1 MDSGKDQSRR
11 FYDVDICATLLTDTP
26 PKLPLREEL
35 PSLGFEVIY
44 HAAGVG
50 VKASKHAA
58 KRAAKRYRKMQEN
71 RDKKKWRLLPQTAK
85 QRKEKLEKRQQQEM
99 EILHSRSAL
108 SYNFYN
114 NELKNIYED
123 NEPRSF
129 SSGSSARSVCASKT
143 SSLRIEQKQRKR
155 APHKSSKIV
164 KKWRVFKFNSS
175 DSKLRFGQSELDE
188 EDSDKIEFPD
198 VLTPMNLLGDIE
210 GSDSDTKEEDI
221 SGSCSDGYSYAYSS
235 ISSAKCERDPGGV
248 KMLFVTSPSTRK
260 YLPEITSTDES
271 DDDAADTN
279 QQGALNDYNLCTD
292 TYAIAHNALDNALEK
307 TFPDFLGSFESM
319 DLGFGLGRQQD
330 EVKNSETTSN
340 EVKKKEDSQGDKPA
354 YNTVD
359 GEISNP
365 FSGMDMLFTAGSDV
379 FGAASE
385 VILDGGNAL
394 SRIGSGVMG
403 NFSRAG
409 LDVGSDKLNQK
420 DSQGTQSQVSAQN
433 EGPDKGQSY
442 SRLSSD
448 WLSAAVSAFGS
459 IAFDF
464 YNSAA
469 GLSDEKN
476 LDFLSDTGTIE
487 DLFTVLANA
496 NASVDHIRNFLSFNP
511 EYIQIRRHHDKRLPL
526 HVLCDRQFPDRSA
539 IPVRERM
546 RLLLQDVGSFRDIV
560 FYVKNLYSD
569 ACLCRD
575 AAGDLPVHLLA
586 RAFMCW
592 EAQWYEA
599 VYEEAAKDQRS
610 NSKTAVAITYLYQLM
625 SESVEFVL
633 EPMIVS
639 PPLCRL
645 PGSVGKIFPLHI
657 ASIFTASVKTLR
669 VVLKAYPQAASIKC
683 DLGEMKTFV
692 PNHVTPLELHDLLS
706 TDFPKWE
713 TQRTTTNSELSW
725 SASQQ
730 SNKQDMEDCI
740 RRSDLL
746 FAFNPISPYRYEKS
760 RIRRLEAR
768 IEHEAKQAVQNQ
780 KGCMSYASE
789 RIWIWMCTFSEEKT
803 GAVTYLNSVKRIANA
818 LDHETLKYLISLKNE
833 KGECVIDIACCH
845 CITVLQK
852 RLDRLSENNTSLI
865 DESQKKSDRMNSRP
879 VSSSVLSVWNDR
891 QIIRQSFS
899 EKGTL
904 NHLCRLI
911 FDVNEISFPTS
922 FIVLP
927 YRLSVNEGGA
937 LGVESPNSV
946 DVALQFADH
955 LLEMTDPRSLLYY
968 LDTKSIQYYGESLY
982 GVDENPIRLKA
993 YETVKENEKILLS
1006 LYEPGEAYL
1015 YLIDELTGIPVLS
1028 KDTDKYPV
1036 VLNNSV
1042 NLVTKLLPLM
1052 LIGMLQLRGEKAF
1065 SIMVSILLDGSV
1077 AAIPPKW
1084 IDAAKEA
1091 GAYYSAISPKGDI
1104 SISEASSSTAD
1115 ELVQFIA
1122 ASKNKLRLSNKP
1134 KNGTTEW
1141 NIELSI
1147 LKMLL
1152 EMRDSD
1158 RSYNGL
1164 RAMKSAADRV
1174 LWSTGDMKGFV
1185 GQHRI
1190 DGGVLKDRPVTSAD
1204 QLEMDVLRT
1213 TGDARQGGSGVSS
1226 YKLKES
1232 TWAASQ
1238 HSSTDS
1244 ESEEALNFPQP
1255 HFAGSFH
1262 SSCSA
1267 SNKEALIPRDDS
1279 SDSDEL
1285 RQTLPAMDSV
1295 SVFLSGTKR
1304 EELFP
1309 KPRYTCF
1316 FDQLAIQKPPRLE
1329 TDDILEPK
1337 RIFDEGGRIWSE
1349 ISSQL
1354 ERGFYEDA
1362 STLRLRVDIAQQA
1375 KQTSLLNKKM
1385 HELLELHARVFSHK
1399 SEDYIQWE
1407 WSRNGYNT
1415 ASDTR
1420 KLVLRLGDLED
1431 RILQDAIDLQHT
1443 TLRAY
1448 ALAEDVNW
1456 VEAEGNEEERPE
1468 EEEIDCDRIIMSRD
1482 EADEEE
1488 MRNESTREQ
1497 SGNIGCRGTSTLT
1510 RRHDSES
1517 SSDANVL
1524 DSDESEPE
1532 RSSYINNKTRAAM
1545 RGQSQSSS
1553 TVSLWGSSRRQYI
1566 HSEVASRDDDS
1577 ETSGRSRLPTSISF
1591 PHSLLDDTREAGP
1604 VGDAYDF
1611 DSEV

>member
-1 MDSGKDQSRR
+1 MNSGKDQNHRS
-11 FYDVDICATLLTDTP
+11 FDVDICATLLTDTP

-44 HAAGVG
+44 HAVGVG

-71 RDKKKWRLLPQTAK
+71 RDKKKWRLLPQTAR

-108 SYNFYN
+108 SYTFYN
-114 NELKNIYED
+114 SELKNTYGH
-123 NEPRSF
+123 NESRSF

-143 SSLRIEQKQRKR
+143 SSLRIKQKQRKQ
-155 APHKSSKIV
+155 APYKTSKIV

-175 DSKLRFGQSELDE
+175 DSKLHFDQSELDE
-188 EDSDKIEFPD
+188 GDSDKIEFPD
-198 VLTPMNLLGDIE
+198 VLTPMNLLQ
-210 GSDSDTKEEDI
+210 DSEETDGDTKEDM
-221 SGSCSDGYSYAYSS
+221 SGSYSEGYSYAYSS

-271 DDDAADTN
+271 DDDAADNDN
-279 QQGALNDYNLCTD
+279 QQAMTDYNLCTD

-319 DLGFGLGRQQD
+319 DLGFGSGRTKADQKPP
-330 EVKNSETTSN
+330 EATSN
-340 EVKKKEDSQGDKPA
+340 EVKKKEDMPGGNPA
-354 YNTVD
+354 FGNVD
-359 GEISNP
+359 GEIRNA

-385 VILDGGNAL
+385 VIVDGGNAL

-403 NFSRAG
+403 TISNAG
-409 LDVGSDKLNQK
+409 VGAGSDKLNQEV
-420 DSQGTQSQVSAQN
+420 SRGIQSQLSAQQEEPEN
-433 EGPDKGQSY
+433 GQQSY

-459 IAFDF
+459 IAIDF

-476 LDFLSDTGTIE
+476 IDFLSDTGTIE
-487 DLFTVLANA
+487 DLFTVLAKS
-496 NASVDHIRNFLSFNP
+496 NASVEHIQNFLSFNP

-575 AAGDLPVHLLA
+575 ADGDLPVHLIA

-599 VYEEAAKDQRS
+599 VYEEAAKDQQS

-633 EPMIVS
+633 EPIIVS
-639 PPLCRL
+639 APMCKL
-645 PGSVGKIFPLHI
+645 PGSIGKIFPLHI
-657 ASIFTASVKTLR
+657 ASIFTSSVKTLR
-669 VVLKAYPQAASIKC
+669 AVLKAYPQAASIKC

-692 PNHVTPLELHDLLS
+692 PNHVIPLELHDLLS

-713 TQRTTTNSELSW
+713 MQKTAAVSELSW

-730 SNKQDMEDCI
+730 SKKQDMEDCI

-768 IEHEAKQAVQNQ
+768 IEHEAKEAVQSE

-818 LDHETLKYLISLKNE
+818 LEHEALTYLISIKND
-833 KGECVIDIACCH
+833 KGECVFDIACRH
-845 CITVLQK
+845 CSTVLQR
-852 RLDRLSENNTSLI
+852 RLDKLSENMTPLT
-865 DESQKKSDRMNSRP
+865 DQGQKKSERVASRP
-879 VSSSVLSVWNDR
+879 LSSISSVWNER
-891 QIIRQSFS
+891 QMIQQSFS

-911 FDVNEISFPTS
+911 FDVNETSFPTS

-927 YRLSVNEGGA
+927 YKLSVNDEGA
-937 LGVESPNSV
+937 LGVESPNFV
-946 DVALQFADH
+946 DVALRFADH
-955 LLEMTDPRSLLYY
+955 LLELTDPRSVLYY
-968 LDTKSIQYYGESLY
+968 LDAKSTQYYGESLY
-982 GVDENPIRLKA
+982 GIDENPIRLKA
-993 YETVKENEKILLS
+993 YEAVKQNEKTLLS

-1028 KDTDKYPV
+1028 KETDKYPV
-1036 VLNNSV
+1036 ILNNSV

-1052 LIGMLQLRGEKAF
+1052 LIGMLQLRGEKAL

-1077 AAIPPKW
+1077 AAVPPKW
-1084 IDAAKEA
+1084 VDAAKEA
-1091 GAYYSAISPKGDI
+1091 GAYYSSTMSKGDM
-1104 SISEASSSTAD
+1104 SLSEASSSTAD

-1152 EMRDSD
+1152 EMSDSD

-1164 RAMKSAADRV
+1164 QAMKLDTDRV
-1174 LWSTGDMKGFV
+1174 LWSTGDVKKVV
-1185 GQHRI
+1185 GQHRVEES
-1190 DGGVLKDRPVTSAD
+1190 VLRDRPVTSAN
-1204 QLEMDVLRT
+1204 QSMDGFRT
-1213 TGDARQGGSGVSS
+1213 NCEPSQGSS
-1226 YKLKES
+1226 VASYELKES
-1232 TWAASQ
+1232 TRAAVQ
-1238 HSSTDS
+1238 HSTTDS
-1244 ESEEALNFPQP
+1244 ESEEAFNFPQP

-1262 SSCSA
+1262 TSCST
-1267 SNKEALIPRDDS
+1267 SNERPHIPHYDS

-1285 RQTLPAMDSV
+1285 RQTLPAMNSV
-1295 SVFLSGTKR
+1295 SVFLPNTKR

-1309 KPRYTCF
+1309 KPRYTCL
-1316 FDQLAIQKPPRLE
+1316 FDKLAIQKAPQLE
-1329 TDDILEPK
+1329 TDNIVEPK

-1362 STLRLRVDIAQQA
+1362 NTLRLRVDIAQQA
-1375 KQTSLLNKKM
+1375 KLTSLLNKKM
-1385 HELLELHARVFSHK
+1385 HELLEFHAKMFSHK
-1399 SEDYIQWE
+1399 AEDYIQWE

-1420 KLVLRLGDLED
+1420 KLILRLGDLED
-1431 RILQDAIDLQHT
+1431 RILQDAIDLQHA

-1456 VEAEGNEEERPE
+1456 VEGEGNEEERTE
-1468 EEEIDCDRIIMSRD
+1468 EAELYCDRIIMSRD
-1482 EADEEE
+1482 EADAEEE
-1488 MRNESTREQ
+1488 RNESTREPN
-1497 SGNIGCRGTSTLT
+1497 GNIRFRGRSTLT
-1510 RRHDSES
+1510 RRHDNES
-1517 SSDANVL
+1517 SSDACVL

-1532 RSSYINNKTRAAM
+1532 RSSYFNNKTRAAL
-1545 RGQSQSSS
+1545 RGPSQSSS

-1577 ETSGRSRLPTSISF
+1577 ETSGRSCLPTSISF
-1591 PHSLLDDTREAGP
+1591 PHSLLDIDTREAGP
-1604 VGDAYDF
+1604 AGDTYDF
-1611 DSEV
+1611 ESEA